1 MVRGARA
8 VAAVLLVLGAVAA
21 CGAPEPAGVRPVVL
35 GEVPH
40 DPSAFTQGLEL
51 APGGGALYEGTGLEG
66 RSELRELDPATGAL
80 RRSAPVPN
88 GWFGEGITVSGDR
101 IWQLTWTDGVALEWD
116 RASFRLLRTVPMD
129 GEGWGLC
136 RDGDRLVRSDGT
148 PRLRFH
154 DPATFAETGGVDV
167 TLDGAPVDDLNEL
180 ECVGGRGSADGGTT
194 QVWANLWRSDRIVRI
209 DPADGRV
216 TAVVDASGLLTPEQ
230 RQRTDVLNGI
240 AALGGDEYLLTGK
253 LWPTMFR
260 VRLPD

>member
-8 VAAVLLVLGAVAA
+8 VAAVLLVLGVVAA
-21 CGAPEPAGVRPVVL
+21 CGTPGPASVRPVVL

-66 RSELRELDPATGAL
+66 RSQLRELDPATGAV
-80 RRSAPVPN
+80 RRAVPVPN
-88 GWFGEGITVSGDR
+88 DWFGEGITVSGDR

-116 RASFRLLRTVPMD
+116 RATFRLLRTVPMD

-136 RDGDRLVRSDGT
+136 RDGDRLVRSDGSA
-148 PRLRFH
+148 RLRFH
-154 DPATFAETGGVDV
+154 DASTFAETGGVDV
-167 TLDGAPVDDLNEL
+167 TENGAPVPDLNEL
-180 ECVGGRGSADGGTT
+180 ECVGGH
-194 QVWANLWRSDRIVRI
+194 VWANVWRSDRLVRI
-209 DPADGRV
+209 DPSSGEV
-216 TAVVDASGLLTPEQ
+216 TASVDASGLLTPQQ
-230 RQRTDVLNGI
+230 RQGADVLNGI

-260 VRLPD
+260 VRLPG